1 MRADIRKLSIEEK
14 IELFKELYS
23 DITNHGKNGDVH
35 LAHINEYERKLL
47 IAHGGCGTVND
58 ETGLTQYFGG
68 GGSGGGTTPDT
79 TTTFAREAPEI
90 EARKL
95 ALFDRASALAQ
106 RPRDIPA
113 FQVATPGTLEQLAF
127 ERGISQLGVGQDTA
141 NQAIAA
147 AQAASQTALATPNVS
162 QFLNPMNQFVIDE
175 ITRQAN
181 IQQNQISADAIKS
194 GAFGGGREGVQRA
207 ELGRRQL
214 EAVGQAQQENYGQA
228 LQAAQNQQALA
239 AQTQGFTAQQLA
251 SLAAQQQRMAGQD
264 TTNLAQLGQ
273 TQRGIAQAQLD
284 ADRKTREQVA
294 ADPFARASFE
304 KGIMTALPTTESS
317 IITAPQ
323 APQPNPLSQ
332 ALGTGLSAYTAYLGA
347 QPRG

>member
-23 DITNHGKNGDVH
+23 DITDHGKNGDVH
-35 LAHINEYERKLL
+35 LAHINEFERKLL

-68 GGSGGGTTPDT
+68 GGGGGTTPDT

-127 ERGISQLGVGQDTA
+127 DRGISQLGVGQDTA

-147 AQAASQTALATPNVS
+147 SQAASQTALATPNVS

-239 AQTQGFTAQQLA
+239 AQTQGYTAQQLA
-251 SLAAQQQRMAGQD
+251 SLAAQQQRMAGLD

-284 ADRKTREQVA
+284 ADRKTREQMA
-294 ADPFARASFE
+294 ADPFARAEFE
-304 KGIMTALPTTESS
+304 KGIMTALPTTSS
-317 IITAPQ
+317 TITTAPQ

-347 QPRG
+347 QPRGT

>member
-1 MRADIRKLSIEEK
+1 MIKEIKKLNIEEK
-14 IELFKELYS
+14 VKLFQELYS
-23 DITNHGKNGDVH
+23 DITDHGKNGDVP

-68 GGSGGGTTPDT
+68 GGSSGGGTTPDT
-79 TTTFAREAPEI
+79 TTTFAREAPAI

-95 ALFDRASALAQ
+95 ALFDRATALAQ
-106 RPRDIPA
+106 RPRNIPA
-113 FQVATPGTLEQLAF
+113 YQVATPGTLEQLAF
-127 ERGISQLGVGQDTA
+127 DRGISQLGVGQDTT

-147 AQAASQTALATPNVS
+147 SQAASQTALAAPNIS

-207 ELGRRQL
+207 ELGGRAL
-214 EAVGQAQQENYGQA
+214 EAVGQAQQQNYGQA
-228 LQAAQNQQALA
+228 LTAAQNQQQLA
-239 AQTQGFTAQQLA
+239 AQTQGYTAQQLA
-251 SLAAQQQRMAGQD
+251 SLGAQQQAMAGRD

-284 ADRKTREQVA
+284 ADRKTREQVI
-294 ADPFARASFE
+294 ADPYARAEFE
-304 KGIMTALPTTESS
+304 KGIMTALPTTSS
-317 IITAPQ
+317 TVVTAPR

-347 QPRG
+347 Q